1 MIRELHFPTPIYHF
15 DIKDQSL
22 NTQLEKNIMNWMNQD
37 KGVTRTNVRGWHS
50 TTDMHTKPE
59 YARLVKALYEA
70 QNKIYQE
77 ENYESEPFLG
87 NMWAN
92 VNPPGGYNR
101 AHLHPNCTWS
111 GVYYIKTPE
120 KCGELKLKDPRT
132 GAEMSSPKMKKSNTL
147 PERLWREVT
156 YIPVAGRCIMFPA
169 WLIHCVEPNDSND
182 IRISVS
188 FNFLQKTMFV

>member
-1 MIRELHFPTPIYHF
+1 MFRELHFPTPVYIA
-15 DIKDQSL
+15 DL
-22 NTQLEKNIMNWMNQD
+22 NENDLNQQLEKDIIAWANKD
-37 KGVTRTNVRGWHS
+37 KGVTKTNVNGWHS
-50 TTDMHTKPE
+50 HTNMNELPE
-59 YARLVKALYEA
+59 YKRLVDILYEA
-70 QNKIYQE
+70 QRVIYQQE
-77 ENYESEPFLG
+77 HLDSEPFLG

-169 WLIHCVEPNDSND
+169 WLIHCVEPNESND